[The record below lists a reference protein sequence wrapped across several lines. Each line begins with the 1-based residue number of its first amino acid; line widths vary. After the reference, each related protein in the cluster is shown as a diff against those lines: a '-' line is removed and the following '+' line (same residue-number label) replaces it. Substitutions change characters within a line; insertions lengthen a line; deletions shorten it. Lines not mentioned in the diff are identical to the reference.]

1 MLSSVVITRDS
12 SLRSTPHGTESCGI
26 GEEKF
31 LKNGLPRS
39 RSILNLQQS
48 AEQVGQTGSL
58 AGKVKR

>member
-31 LKNGLPRS
+31 LKNGLP
-39 RSILNLQQS
+39 
-48 AEQVGQTGSL
+48 
-58 AGKVKR
+58 